1 MRDEL
6 RDRPSE
12 MTFAERDHSVEALL
26 LDRPYE
32 ALRVGSTTI
41 LRTDHMV
48 TPRKIRVRL
57 RWEDGH
63 IDTLPEPINSNKFEL
78 KQQDSTGA
86 WHSFDDANEVDEEG
100 YLIFAQVD

>member
-1 MRDEL
+1 MNL
-6 RDRPSE
+6 
-12 MTFAERDHSVEALL
+12 
-26 LDRPYE
+26 
-32 ALRVGSTTI
+32 GSTTI

-100 YLIFAQVD
+100 YLIFTQVD

>member
-1 MRDEL
+1 VHTEQPVDPNQITTVTDQL
-6 RDRPSE
+6 AY
-12 MTFAERDHSVEALL
+12 AEDFHCVQR
-26 LDRPYE
+26 
-32 ALRVGSTTI
+32 

-86 WHSFDDANEVDEEG
+86 WHSSDDANEVDEEG

>member
-1 MRDEL
+1 MNL
-6 RDRPSE
+6 
-12 MTFAERDHSVEALL
+12 
-26 LDRPYE
+26 
-32 ALRVGSTTI
+32 GSTTI
-41 LRTDHMV
+41 VRTDHMV

-63 IDTLPEPINSNKFEL
+63 IDTLPEPIDSNKFEVT
-78 KQQDSTGA
+78 QQDSTGA